1 MHTIL
6 NVHSVNTPAIPMPW
20 ASELIIT
27 TDRLIII
34 YDSSSHKILL
44 CPRCRRRPQYH
55 SCTILYIKYSFF
67 IVLRHPVFK
76 QNFTGVRL
84 RLHFASVYVTLPQK
98 KANKIYTTSGLA
110 PVCVSRHLCIKFLSR
125 PHFLYICHSLK
136 YSNEPLV
143 YVLN

>member
-1 MHTIL
+1 ML
-6 NVHSVNTPAIPMPW
+6 SSSNN
-20 ASELIIT
+20 
-27 TDRLIII
+27 
-34 YDSSSHKILL
+34 SSSHKILL

-67 IVLRHPVFK
+67 YRIETSRVQTELYWCPPS
-76 QNFTGVRL
+76 FTFRKCL
-84 RLHFASVYVTLPQK
+84 CDTITK